1 VKNEINKDTA
11 SDLLTVVGKDGLHGT
26 LGAVLEN
33 DRKYRRLLLD
43 DGREYVVPV
52 NMLTIQ
58 KDGSYYL
65 ALSRAE
71 IEALHQT
78 TSDLAVGEKI
88 VLAVTEESLA
98 VGKRE
103 IVTGLVRLQKTVR
116 EHEETVDEPLLREQ
130 VNVERVAIN
139 QLVDGPIAVR
149 QDGDT
154 MIIPVLEEVL
164 VIEKRLM
171 LKEEL
176 RVTVQRTTVHDPQTV
191 TLRTEEINIERIDP
205 TSSSVKGS

>member
-1 VKNEINKDTA
+1 
-11 SDLLTVVGKDGLHGT
+11 
-26 LGAVLEN
+26 
-33 DRKYRRLLLD
+33 
-43 DGREYVVPV
+43 
-52 NMLTIQ
+52 M
-58 KDGSYYL
+58 
-65 ALSRAE
+65 
-71 IEALHQT
+71 
-78 TSDLAVGEKI
+78 
-88 VLAVTEESLA
+88 
-98 VGKRE
+98 
-103 IVTGLVRLQKTVR
+103 R